1 MEFRFTTDDLASSST
16 DRKILA
22 FLVATFLEASDV
34 EITTDGSPASLTVY
48 HKPSVQEEPQKEPQ
62 EETRQEEVQEEK
74 PKRGR
79 KPKPPQQMTAAE
91 LHQALKAEET
101 PVQESVPEAPATP
114 TDDGADHDDLVNK
127 VREQMFARGHVWMR
141 NVLEAHKKVAKT
153 MAEFPVSVLKEILA
167 NPERYD
173 D

>member
-1 MEFRFTTDDLASSST
+1 MEFRFTTDDLANSST

-48 HKPSVQEEPQKEPQ
+48 HKPSVQEEPQ
-62 EETRQEEVQEEK
+62 EETREEVQEEK

-79 KPKPPQQMTAAE
+79 KPKAPQQMTAAE
-91 LHQALKAEET
+91 LHQALKAEEA
-101 PVQESVPEAPATP
+101 PAPEVAPEATEAP
-114 TDDGADHDDLVNK
+114 TDDAADHDDLVNK

-167 NPERYD
+167 NPDRYD

>member
-34 EITTDGSPASLTVY
+34 EITTDGSPASLTVRRE
-48 HKPSVQEEPQKEPQ
+48 SSEQEEPQ
-62 EETRQEEVQEEK
+62 EETRQEARQEEK

-79 KPKPPQQMTAAE
+79 KQKLPQQMTAAE
-91 LHQALKAEET
+91 LHQALKAEEA
-101 PVQESVPEAPATP
+101 PAPESVTEATEAP
-114 TDDGADHDDLVNK
+114 TDDAADHDDLVNK

-141 NVLEAHKKVAKT
+141 NVLEALKKVAKT

-167 NPERYD
+167 NPDRYD

>member
-22 FLVATFLEASDV
+22 FLVATYLEASDV

-48 HKPSVQEEPQKEPQ
+48 RESSVQEEPQ
-62 EETRQEEVQEEK
+62 EETREEVQEEK

-79 KPKPPQQMTAAE
+79 KPKAPQQMTAAE
-91 LHQALKAEET
+91 LHQALKAEEA
-101 PVQESVPEAPATP
+101 PAPESVTEATEAP
-114 TDDGADHDDLVNK
+114 TDDAADHDDLVNK

-167 NPERYD
+167 NPDRYD

>member
-34 EITTDGSPASLTVY
+34 EITTDGSPASLTVRRE
-48 HKPSVQEEPQKEPQ
+48 SSEQEEPQ
-62 EETRQEEVQEEK
+62 EETRQEARQEEK

-79 KPKPPQQMTAAE
+79 KQKLPQQMTAAE
-91 LHQALKAEET
+91 LHQALKAEEA
-101 PVQESVPEAPATP
+101 PAPESVTEATEAP
-114 TDDGADHDDLVNK
+114 TDDAADHDDLVNK

-153 MAEFPVSVLKEILA
+153 MAEFPVSVLKEILT
-167 NPERYD
+167 NPDRYD

>member
-22 FLVATFLEASDV
+22 FLVATYLEASDV

-48 HKPSVQEEPQKEPQ
+48 RESSVQEEPQ
-62 EETRQEEVQEEK
+62 EETREEVQEEK

-79 KPKPPQQMTAAE
+79 KPKAPQQMTAAE

-167 NPERYD
+167 NPDRYD

>member
-1 MEFRFTTDDLASSST
+1 MEFRFTTDDLANSST

-22 FLVATFLEASDV
+22 FLVATYLEASDV

-48 HKPSVQEEPQKEPQ
+48 RESSVQEEPQ
-62 EETRQEEVQEEK
+62 EETREEVQEEK

-79 KPKPPQQMTAAE
+79 KPKAPQQMTAAE

-167 NPERYD
+167 NPDRYD

>member
-1 MEFRFTTDDLASSST
+1 MEFRFTTDDLANSST

-34 EITTDGSPASLTVY
+34 EITTDGSPASLTVRRE
-48 HKPSVQEEPQKEPQ
+48 SSEQEEPQ
-62 EETRQEEVQEEK
+62 EETRQEARQEEK

-79 KPKPPQQMTAAE
+79 KQKLPQQMTAAE
-91 LHQALKAEET
+91 LHQALKAEEA
-101 PVQESVPEAPATP
+101 PAPESVTEATEAP
-114 TDDGADHDDLVNK
+114 TDDAADHDDLVNK

-167 NPERYD
+167 NPDRYD

>member
-48 HKPSVQEEPQKEPQ
+48 HKPSVQEEPQ
-62 EETRQEEVQEEK
+62 EETREEVQEEK

-79 KPKPPQQMTAAE
+79 KPKAPQQMTAAE
-91 LHQALKAEET
+91 LHQALKAEEA
-101 PVQESVPEAPATP
+101 PAPESVTEATEAP
-114 TDDGADHDDLVNK
+114 TDDAADHDDLVNK

-153 MAEFPVSVLKEILA
+153 MAEFPVSVLKEILT
-167 NPERYD
+167 NPDRYD

>member
-34 EITTDGSPASLTVY
+34 EITTDGSPASLTVRRE
-48 HKPSVQEEPQKEPQ
+48 SSEQEEPQ
-62 EETRQEEVQEEK
+62 EETRQEARQEEK

-79 KPKPPQQMTAAE
+79 KQKLPQQMTAAE
-91 LHQALKAEET
+91 LHQALKAEEA
-101 PVQESVPEAPATP
+101 PAPESVTEATEAR
-114 TDDGADHDDLVNK
+114 TDDAADHDDLVNK

-167 NPERYD
+167 NPDRYD

>member
-34 EITTDGSPASLTVY
+34 EITTDGSPASLTVRRE
-48 HKPSVQEEPQKEPQ
+48 SSEQEEPQ
-62 EETRQEEVQEEK
+62 EETREEVQEEK

-79 KPKPPQQMTAAE
+79 KPKAPQQMTAAE

-167 NPERYD
+167 NPDRYD

>member
-34 EITTDGSPASLTVY
+34 EITTDGSPASLTVRRE
-48 HKPSVQEEPQKEPQ
+48 SSEQEEPQ
-62 EETRQEEVQEEK
+62 EETRQEARQEEK

-91 LHQALKAEET
+91 LHQALKAEE
-101 PVQESVPEAPATP
+101 APAPEVAPEVTEAP

>member
-1 MEFRFTTDDLASSST
+1 MEFRFTTYDLASSST

-22 FLVATFLEASDV
+22 FLVATYLEASDV

-48 HKPSVQEEPQKEPQ
+48 REPSVQEEPQ
-62 EETRQEEVQEEK
+62 EETREEVQEEK

-91 LHQALKAEET
+91 LHQALKAEEA
-101 PVQESVPEAPATP
+101 PAPEVASEVPEAP

-167 NPERYD
+167 NPDRYD

>member
-34 EITTDGSPASLTVY
+34 EITTDGSPASLTVRRE
-48 HKPSVQEEPQKEPQ
+48 SSEQEEPQEEPQ
-62 EETRQEEVQEEK
+62 EETREEVQEEK

-79 KPKPPQQMTAAE
+79 KPKAPQQMTAAE
-91 LHQALKAEET
+91 LHQALKAEEA

-167 NPERYD
+167 NPDRYD

>member
-34 EITTDGSPASLTVY
+34 EITTDGSPASLTVRRE
-48 HKPSVQEEPQKEPQ
+48 SSEQEEPQ
-62 EETRQEEVQEEK
+62 EETRQEARQEEK

-79 KPKPPQQMTAAE
+79 KQKLPQQMTAAE
-91 LHQALKAEET
+91 LHQALKAEE
-101 PVQESVPEAPATP
+101 APAPEVAPEVTEAP

>member
-1 MEFRFTTDDLASSST
+1 MEFRFTTDDLANSST

-34 EITTDGSPASLTVY
+34 EITTDGSPASLTVRRE
-48 HKPSVQEEPQKEPQ
+48 SSEQEEPQ
-62 EETRQEEVQEEK
+62 EETREEVQEEK

-79 KPKPPQQMTAAE
+79 KPKAPQQMTAAE

-167 NPERYD
+167 NPDRYD

>member
-1 MEFRFTTDDLASSST
+1 
-16 DRKILA
+16 
-22 FLVATFLEASDV
+22 
-34 EITTDGSPASLTVY
+34 
-48 HKPSVQEEPQKEPQ
+48 
-62 EETRQEEVQEEK
+62 
-74 PKRGR
+74 
-79 KPKPPQQMTAAE
+79 MTAAE
-91 LHQALKAEET
+91 LHQALKAEEAS
-101 PVQESVPEAPATP
+101 PPEVVPEATEAH

-167 NPERYD
+167 NPDRYD

>member
-34 EITTDGSPASLTVY
+34 EITTDGSPASLTVRRE
-48 HKPSVQEEPQKEPQ
+48 SSEQEEPQ
-62 EETRQEEVQEEK
+62 EETRQEARQEEK

-79 KPKPPQQMTAAE
+79 KQKVPQQMTAAE
-91 LHQALKAEET
+91 LHQALKAEEA
-101 PVQESVPEAPATP
+101 PAPESVTEATEAP
-114 TDDGADHDDLVNK
+114 TDDAADHDDLVNK

-167 NPERYD
+167 NPDRYD

>member
-22 FLVATFLEASDV
+22 FLVATYLEASDV

-48 HKPSVQEEPQKEPQ
+48 RESSVQEEPQ
-62 EETRQEEVQEEK
+62 EETREEVQEEK

-79 KPKPPQQMTAAE
+79 KPKAPQQMTAAE

-153 MAEFPVSVLKEILA
+153 MAEFPVSVLKEILT
-167 NPERYD
+167 NPDRYD

>member
-22 FLVATFLEASDV
+22 FLVATYLEASDV
-34 EITTDGSPASLTVY
+34 EITTDGSPASLTVSRE
-48 HKPSVQEEPQKEPQ
+48 PSVQEEPQ
-62 EETRQEEVQEEK
+62 EETREEVQEEK

-91 LHQALKAEET
+91 LHQALKAEEA
-101 PVQESVPEAPATP
+101 PAPEVVPEATEAS

-167 NPERYD
+167 NPDRYD